1 MVLRATD
8 KKQPAKKQVKDAQ
21 KKVDEQQ
28 THALLQA
35 ESDLHL
41 RDDDIKPMK
50 KK

>member
-8 KKQPAKKQVKDAQ
+8 KKAAKTAQ

-35 ESDLHL
+35 ESDVHMK
-41 RDDDIKPMK
+41 DDDVKLK
-50 KK
+50 KKK